1 LQSKEYEWGLWSGR
15 PDWKTPGRYSL
26 ATPTKAGGFRQHRRC
41 LANSQ
46 FVRALDP
53 LRNLLDPHTSPTEI
67 AIHELPRCDSLH
79 SVRSIVSNCHIV
91 HLQIGQVRGLGSLLS
106 RVRQQIYFKQICGH
120 CGWNKRL
127 AVLNKITAMS
137 DAPETF

>member
-1 LQSKEYEWGLWSGR
+1 MGALVGPPGLEDPGTLIARETDEGR
-15 PDWKTPGRYSL
+15 RVP
-26 ATPTKAGGFRQHRRC
+26 PTQALPTNF
-41 LANSQ
+41 Q